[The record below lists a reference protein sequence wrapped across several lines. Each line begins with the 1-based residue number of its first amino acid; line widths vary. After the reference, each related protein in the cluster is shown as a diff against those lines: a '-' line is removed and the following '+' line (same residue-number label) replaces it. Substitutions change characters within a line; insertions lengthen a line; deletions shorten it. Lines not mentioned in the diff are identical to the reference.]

1 MLSAIR
7 RPFTSSTSVI
17 FGWLNQL
24 TCLQRHDCKAT
35 QKDDCNENEE
45 CGSEIADLQLPEHES
60 DESWHQNQHRPLTL
74 SRLVRCQNSQNNPC
88 HGHPDGKHH
97 NRLDH
102 AASLGLLTLLRTARG
117 PAPFSATCPEE
128 ADRPWGCQ
136 VDAAEQRVGFFNQE
150 LRLITHQ

>member
-24 TCLQRHDCKAT
+24 TGLQRHDCEAT

-97 NRLDH
+97 NRFDH
-102 AASLGLLTLLRTARG
+102 AALLEMLGFLSRTAVVEG
-117 PAPFSATCPEE
+117 FTDTWPEE
-128 ADRPWGCQ
+128 AD
-136 VDAAEQRVGFFNQE
+136 
-150 LRLITHQ
+150 